1 MAEATRVRAIT
12 LQILNAILDICFIAL
27 ISGIIITMY
36 YLLYFLL
43 FVHSDSLANIVLP
56 YWSKVL
62 IFAITNIA
70 WIFAIIVQIK
80 ENKLRKK
87 CQQCKLKLTNN
98 NPM

>member
-1 MAEATRVRAIT
+1 MKKI
-12 LQILNAILDICFIAL
+12 LQILNVILDICFITL

-43 FVHSDSLANIVLP
+43 FIHSDSLANIILP
-56 YWSKVL
+56 HWFKVL

-70 WIFAIIVQIK
+70 WIFAIIVQVK

-87 CQQCKLKLTNN
+87 CQQCQYQMKINQ
-98 NPM
+98 